1 MWGHILDA
9 SIDQNINQSM
19 AAVGCGCV
27 CCCGGTFI
35 LQLRF
40 LLDMHSIST
49 FARRGLLRQS
59 TQQIKQCRN
68 MATAPTSIEDRIRD
82 LGFDLPGMPLAP
94 KGNYMS
100 YNITGNYVYLA
111 GHLPQPATGDL
122 LKGRLGENMTVEQ
135 GASAAQ
141 LCALQMIASMKA
153 ATGGDL
159 TKIKKIVKVVGFVAS
174 TNDFT
179 DQPKV
184 LNGCSDLLGEV
195 FGIEV
200 GRHARS
206 ALGVNVLPLG
216 VPVEIEAIV
225 ELH

>member
-1 MWGHILDA
+1 MFA
-9 SIDQNINQSM
+9 SYS
-19 AAVGCGCV
+19 V
-27 CCCGGTFI
+27 
-35 LQLRF
+35 LP
-40 LLDMHSIST
+40 
-49 FARRGLLRQS
+49 RRGLVKLTQS
-59 TQQIKQCRN
+59 ARN
-68 MATAPTSIEDRIRD
+68 LSTKKNMSIEDKIRE
-82 LGFDLPGMPLAP
+82 LGHVLPGVPLAP

-100 YNITGNYVYLA
+100 YTITGKYVYLA
-111 GHLPQPATGDL
+111 GHLPQPAEGDL
-122 LKGRLGENMTVEQ
+122 VKGRLGENMTIEQ
-135 GASAAQ
+135 GAAAAR

-153 ATGGDL
+153 ATDGDL
-159 TKIKKIVKVVGFVAS
+159 TKIKKIVKVVGFVSS

-184 LNGCSDLLGEV
+184 LNGCSDLMGAV
-195 FGIEV
+195 FGVEV